1 MNIEILKYLEENP
14 EAYPNDIED
23 KHPIEG
29 LTIPQIEAL
38 ETKYNGGNPFP
49 KALREL
55 LYLAGND
62 CYVLDNG
69 GFDSQD
75 ELQSSQ
81 REWMDEYNTSI
92 SRPFFIVD
100 LVSDM
105 ENFAFIYTDVQI
117 DDPMVYHFTIDS
129 GEIYELEKLKSY
141 INSSIDMMK
150 KGLNP
155 F

>member
-14 EAYPNDIED
+14 EAYPNDVED
-23 KHPIEG
+23 RHPIVG
-29 LTIPQIEAL
+29 IPLIEIEAL
-38 ETKYNGGNPFP
+38 ETKYNGGNSFP

-55 LYLAGND
+55 LYLAGNY

-117 DDPMVYHFTIDS
+117 DDPMLYHFMVQT
-129 GEIYELEKLKSY
+129 GEIYELQTLKTR
-141 INSSIDMMK
+141 IDGRIDMMK

>member
-1 MNIEILKYLEENP
+1 MNIEILKYLEENQVMYGR
-14 EAYPNDIED
+14 EENY
-23 KHPIEG
+23 PIEG
-29 LTIPQIEAL
+29 IPLTEIEAL

-55 LYLAGND
+55 LYLAGNF
-62 CYVLDNG
+62 CYVLDYG
-69 GFDSQD
+69 GFDTQD
-75 ELQSSQ
+75 KLQTRQ
-81 REWMDEYNTSI
+81 RKWMTQFNTSI

-105 ENFAFIYTDVQI
+105 ENFCFVYADDVN
-117 DDPMVYHFTIDS
+117 DDPMVYHFTIKS
-129 GEIYELEKLKSY
+129 GEIYELQKLKSY
-141 INSSIDMMK
+141 IDSSIDLVK